1 MHKIKG
7 QTTTNSGISA
17 RDPDSDTKK
26 SGIFGKLIAL
36 FDRRKTQATLPKATN
51 SPHKP
56 NFIEKFFSMFS
67 RGGSQ
72 AKSYVAEQN
81 NNTRNIS
88 NIKEEIPRSKNYSR
102 TMESQANLI
111 PKDKDTLFKTT
122 FSADRKEELKKSI
135 KNIFQ
140 KFTSSSSTRD
150 EQSTVRYPN
159 LNNRDEIK
167 EAFRLGVPIGQN
179 TPALSSPA
187 INQGKINEMC
197 DKYINH
203 AFNVYDRLK
212 NKNEIFSD
220 DEKQQTSMALEFF
233 KGCKNQI
240 TNDEDLNQAVGVL
253 VAALDYALEI

>member
-1 MHKIKG
+1 
-7 QTTTNSGISA
+7 
-17 RDPDSDTKK
+17 
-26 SGIFGKLIAL
+26 
-36 FDRRKTQATLPKATN
+36 
-51 SPHKP
+51 
-56 NFIEKFFSMFS
+56 
-67 RGGSQ
+67 
-72 AKSYVAEQN
+72 
-81 NNTRNIS
+81 
-88 NIKEEIPRSKNYSR
+88 
-102 TMESQANLI
+102 MESQANLI

-122 FSADRKEELKKSI
+122 FSAERKEELKKSI
-135 KNIFQ
+135 KNIVQ
-140 KFTSSSSTRD
+140 KFTSSLSTRD
-150 EQSTVRYPN
+150 EQSTVLY
-159 LNNRDEIK
+159 LDSNNRDAIK
-167 EAFRLGVPIGQN
+167 KNFHLGVPIGQK

>member
-17 RDPDSDTKK
+17 RDPDPDTKK

-122 FSADRKEELKKSI
+122 FSAERKEELKKSI
-135 KNIFQ
+135 KNIVQ

-167 EAFRLGVPIGQN
+167 KNFHLGVPIGQN

>member
-17 RDPDSDTKK
+17 RDPDPDTKK

-122 FSADRKEELKKSI
+122 FSAERKEELKKSI
-135 KNIFQ
+135 KNIVQ
-140 KFTSSSSTRD
+140 KFTSSLSTRD
-150 EQSTVRYPN
+150 EQSTVLY
-159 LNNRDEIK
+159 LDSNNRDAIK
-167 EAFRLGVPIGQN
+167 QAFHLGVPIGQK

-197 DKYINH
+197 DRHLNH

-212 NKNEIFSD
+212 NKNEVFSD
-220 DEKQQTSMALEFF
+220 DEKQQTSTALQFF
-233 KGCKNQI
+233 KSCENQI
-240 TNDEDLNQAVGVL
+240 TNDEDLKQAVGVL

>member
-167 EAFRLGVPIGQN
+167 KNFHLGVPIGQN